1 MKSELEQQDI
11 DAIAQRVVELLKPV
25 LSVNGKK
32 TNEDIIL
39 NKKELAQYLN
49 VDVSWID
56 KRVSANEM
64 PYTKF
69 GKYVRFKKSI
79 IDKWIDSKTVKPISP
94 LKLVNYGR

>member
-1 MKSELEQQDI
+1 MVSG
-11 DAIAQRVVELLKPV
+11 
-25 LSVNGKK
+25 NGKQA
-32 TNEDIIL
+32 NENIIL

-69 GKYVRFKKSI
+69 GKYVRFKKSV

-94 LKLVNYGR
+94 LKLVNYGK